1 MYVSGGF
8 PGPFRFRS
16 NTLNILLPTNPTRT
30 GPISR
35 LQIKSNIPL
44 SLHGTWAADAQFE
57 GEDVIR
63 KFKVYTGL
71 SKFKEIDSAMQS
83 IF

>member
-1 MYVSGGF
+1 MTALSHF
-8 PGPFRFRS
+8 D
-16 NTLNILLPTNPTRT
+16 TNRTITHQQT

-44 SLHGTWAADAQFE
+44 SLHGMWAADAQFE
-57 GEDVIR
+57 GEDVLR